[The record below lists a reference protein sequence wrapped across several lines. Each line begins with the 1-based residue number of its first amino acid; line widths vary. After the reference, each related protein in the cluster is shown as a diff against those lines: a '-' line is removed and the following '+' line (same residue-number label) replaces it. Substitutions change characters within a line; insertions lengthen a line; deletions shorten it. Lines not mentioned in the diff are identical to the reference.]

1 MAVVY
6 KIYMVFENESVEG
19 KYIPLLYSADDV
31 PGSNAVL
38 PSDSTTY
45 TFPSGSG
52 IEEKEVY
59 LLKDV
64 IVFGPFV
71 NTTYA
76 SIWMNDQKT
85 EHIIVNAINTRE
97 TVKRQFETIKLY
109 FKEGTSIR
117 LKLVYKKHGSNCT
130 HYIGVGG

>member
-1 MAVVY
+1 MSTPVPY
-6 KIYMVFENESVEG
+6 KIYMVFESVSVEG
-19 KYIPLLYSADDV
+19 KYIPLLYTAPDDINA
-31 PGSNAVL
+31 NAVL

-45 TFPSGSG
+45 TFPSSG
-52 IEEKEVY
+52 GGEKEVY

-64 IVFGPFV
+64 VVFEITP
-71 NTTYA
+71 NSTYVTSHA
-76 SIWMNDQKT
+76 CIWMNDQKT

-117 LKLVYKKHGSNCT
+117 LKL
-130 HYIGVGG
+130 GG